1 MINEKLKSGKVPVF
15 LKKRIEMIK
24 LLLEILLG
32 IEIKLVFGAI
42 EIFIHT

>member
-1 MINEKLKSGKVPVF
+1 MINEKLKFGKVFVF

-32 IEIKLVFGAI
+32 IEIKLVFGVI
-42 EIFIHT
+42 EIFIYI